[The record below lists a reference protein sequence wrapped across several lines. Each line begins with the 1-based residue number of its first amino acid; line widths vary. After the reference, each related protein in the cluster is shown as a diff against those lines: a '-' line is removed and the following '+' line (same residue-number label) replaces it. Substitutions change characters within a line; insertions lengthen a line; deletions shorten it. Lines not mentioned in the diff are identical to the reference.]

1 MSREEDKRLYEQK
14 QCFYKGQEVSFSCLI
29 DEDFIVSEL
38 IQCKDRDSLDETE
51 KALLDTS
58 RVVDSLTDE
67 KLEKEGFE
75 NPFGYYDTVLETIE
89 TVKKTRLTS
98 DKGGFLRW
106 FVPCVDVV
114 DVSELQDKT
123 LPPMKWLIDDLLPVG
138 GVVMLSAKPK
148 MGKSYFAIQLALSVA
163 SGGEFL
169 GFNVPEKN
177 EVLYIDLET
186 SQRSMKTRISM
197 VTADAPKGLFLM
209 TPKEVFEFGNVGNGF
224 ESQVD
229 FFLESHKGVKLVI
242 VDTYGIIKGHRKQ
255 NQGVYDFD
263 YGEISHLN
271 SWARKKGFTLVLIHH
286 QNKQSDYDNPV
297 MGISGSTG
305 ITAGLQAYYILTKRD
320 YTDTRTKLTI
330 GGKEIAERD
339 ILIQP
344 ESDTN
349 RTWVEVEPEDRP
361 SRKKTVANN
370 PITMTIRELCAN
382 SEEIEITAKELAERV
397 GKSPR
402 GVGLWLNQYEG
413 ELAECQ
419 GIAFMKKRSKDGA
432 IYTFRIE

>member
-14 QCFYKGQEVSFSCLI
+14 KCMLMGEVINTSFGCN
-29 DEDFIVSEL
+29 EEFITSKLTACRTSTEL
-38 IQCKDRDSLDETE
+38 ESIENALFDTARTLDGIATE
-51 KALLDTS
+51 RKAEGEPESTAFSDT
-58 RVVDSLTDE
+58 LA
-67 KLEKEGFE
+67 
-75 NPFGYYDTVLETIE
+75 E
-89 TVKKTRLTS
+89 TVDKVKAERLTS
-98 DKGGFLRW
+98 DKGGVLRW

-229 FFLESHKGVKLVI
+229 YFLESHKGVKLVI
-242 VDTYGIIKGHRKQ
+242 VDTYGIIKGQRKQ

-263 YGEISHLN
+263 YREISHLN

-349 RTWVEVEPEDRP
+349 RTWVEIEPEDRP
-361 SRKKTVANN
+361 SRRKTVSNN

-432 IYTFRIE
+432 IYTFRLE

>member
-1 MSREEDKRLYEQK
+1 MSREEDKRLYELK
-14 QCFYKGQEVSFSCLI
+14 KCLFMGEIINTSFGC
-29 DEDFIVSEL
+29 DEDFITSKLTACRTSTEL
-38 IQCKDRDSLDETE
+38 ASIENALFDTARTLDGIATE
-51 KALLDTS
+51 RKAEGEPESTVFSDT
-58 RVVDSLTDE
+58 LA
-67 KLEKEGFE
+67 
-75 NPFGYYDTVLETIE
+75 E
-89 TVKKTRLTS
+89 TVDKVKAERLTS
-98 DKGGFLRW
+98 DKGGVLRW

-229 FFLESHKGVKLVI
+229 YFLESHKGVKLVI

-271 SWARKKGFTLVLIHH
+271 SWSRKKGFTLVLIHH

-361 SRKKTVANN
+361 SRRKTVSNN